1 MPLSSG
7 AKKIFF
13 GVVLATALVVA
24 GVIVYVSRPAVPAVP
39 TSSVP
44 STLPIVVTF
53 YPLADFAKRVGGD
66 LVTVTNITP
75 AGAEPHEYEPTPRDI
90 AAVYSAKLFI
100 MNGLG
105 VDAWAD
111 KISSDVSAQGV
122 TILRMNERVDVLS
135 ADPHVW
141 LDPMNAMKEVDAIA
155 EALIALDPI
164 HADQYRANRDQAKAE
179 LVDLD
184 REYTQGLATC
194 EQREIMTTH
203 NAFGYLA
210 HRYHFTTRYILGLS
224 PEEDPSPQT
233 IARMVDISKAQ
244 RIRYIFFETLVSPK
258 LAQTVAT
265 EIGAETLVLNPIE
278 GLTDA
283 EIRDGKNYMSV
294 MRENLIHLRRA
305 LVCQ

>member
-13 GVVLATALVVA
+13 GVVLAVALVVA
-24 GVIVYVSRPAVPAVP
+24 WIIVRASRPTPPVVP
-39 TSSVP
+39 SSSP
-44 STLPIVVTF
+44 STLSIVVTF

-90 AAVYSAKLFI
+90 AGVYGAKLFI

-122 TILRMNERVDVLS
+122 TILRMNEHVDVLS
-135 ADPHVW
+135 ADPHMW

-155 EALIALDPI
+155 EALITLDPI
-164 HADQYRANRDQAKAE
+164 HADQYRANRDRAKAE
-179 LVDLD
+179 LADLD

-210 HRYHFTTRYILGLS
+210 HRYHFTTWYILGLS

-283 EIRDGKNYMSV
+283 EVRDGKNYMSV
-294 MRENLIHLRRA
+294 MRENLANLRRA
-305 LVCQ
+305 LVCR